1 MPMPRKCTPEA
12 AQGREMGMR
21 RRELI
26 RLLGSAAV
34 WPLAAR
40 AAEPMPVVG
49 FLSNRAAAESEN
61 VITAFRQGL
70 ADAGF
75 IEGRNLAIEYRLA
88 EDRLDRLPSLAA
100 DLVSRRVA
108 VIAATGGIA
117 AALAAK
123 AATATIPIVFTN
135 GTDPIKFGLVAN
147 LDRPGGNITGVSLFA
162 PAPAA
167 KRLVL
172 LRELVPVGAL
182 AVLADPTNADAA
194 AKASDLRSAAA
205 GLGLP
210 IEITPAASERE
221 IEAAF
226 AALVDRGVAGL
237 LVRNEVLFTS
247 RRDKVVALAARH
259 SVPTIYA
266 YQEFVAAGGLM
277 SYGPSRAEGYRQSG
291 VYVARILKGEK
302 PGDLPVLRPAKFEL
316 VINLKTA
323 TALGLTIPAGLLV
336 RADEVI
342 K

>member
-1 MPMPRKCTPEA
+1 
-12 AQGREMGMR
+12 MR
-21 RRELI
+21 RRALI
-26 RLLGSAAV
+26 RLLGGAAL
-34 WPLAAR
+34 WPISVR
-40 AAEPMPVVG
+40 TAEPMPIVG

-61 VITAFRQGL
+61 VVAAFRQGL

-75 IEGRNLAIEYRLA
+75 TEGRNLAIEFRLA
-88 EDRLDRLPSLAA
+88 EDHLDRLPSLAA

-123 AATATIPIVFTN
+123 TATATIPIVFTN
-135 GTDPIKFGLVAN
+135 GTDPIKFGLVAS

-162 PAPAA
+162 AAPVA
-167 KRLVL
+167 KRLAL
-172 LRELVPVGAL
+172 MRELVSAGAL

-194 AKASDLRSAAA
+194 AKADDLRAAA
-205 GLGLP
+205 AALGEP
-210 IEITPAASERE
+210 IEIVPVTNERE

-226 AALVDRGVAGL
+226 AALAGRGIAGL
-237 LVRNEVLFTS
+237 LVSNEVLFTS

-259 SVPTIYA
+259 AIPTIYA

-277 SYGPSRAEGYRQSG
+277 SYGPSRNEGYRQSG
-291 VYVARILKGEK
+291 AYVARILSGEK
-302 PGDLPVLRPAKFEL
+302 PGDLPVVQPSRFEL
-316 VINLKTA
+316 VTNLRTA
-323 TALGLTIPAGLLV
+323 TALGLTIPAGLLA